1 MVLLTSITLFIL
13 QVTLPDGAV
22 KEGQSWRTTP
32 FDIAQGISQ
41 GLAENTVVAK
51 VDGEVWDLDRP
62 LEGDCKLE
70 LLKFDNND
78 AKAVS
83 GSMEIGG

>member
-1 MVLLTSITLFIL
+1 MK
-13 QVTLPDGAV
+13 DG
-22 KEGQSWRTTP
+22 ESWRTTP
-32 FDIAQGISQ
+32 FAIAQGISQ

-51 VDGEVWDLDRP
+51 VNGDVWDLDRP

-70 LLKFDNND
+70 LLKFDNAE

-83 GSMEIGG
+83 GMRVQGKGARDKCVVNRLVKPL